1 MKDWHAWVYY
11 CLYVW
16 LYVCMTVWLY
26 YCLHDCMYS
35 MTECMY
41 TCTVV
46 YMHICMT
53 VWFYVC
59 MNICMYDCMYSS
71 ISGLYNVPVVIFRF
85 EIIAPKCCI
94 FICKNGS
101 YNNYDGM
108 TVMTLCSWWWW
119 LYIVSD
125 VLSICYLHK
134 LHHSPIVCWTSLLIT
149 CLVIVLLESL
159 DSR

>member
-101 YNNYDGM
+101 YNNYDGDDDSYNNDDSDDVNDDAPDDYILRM
-108 TVMTLCSWWWW
+108 MLVMCYPFAIYINHIIHLLFAEH
-119 LYIVSD
+119 LY
-125 VLSICYLHK
+125 
-134 LHHSPIVCWTSLLIT
+134 
-149 CLVIVLLESL
+149 
-159 DSR
+159 